1 MSQRTVSASFALEDN
16 KSPRLLKAQAVPWT
30 TQFKRAFSNVQML
43 SVLWY
48 ECWWVL
54 EMQQHQWGSCGH
66 SLYNCLFAWQG
77 LLIQPKLTPEWTG
90 SAFQVPGLQ
99 AYTTSA
105 HELPWQNRL
114 YHFKI
119 GHSKDW
125 GTDGLNPN
133 IKYGSGYML
142 NIKMYFS
149 RPAMLQVTW
158 GTTVRAHLAHLYSQN
173 PGIHLPS
180 LLHGWTY
187 DHTTLCSFCVVSKT
201 WFLCGALAVIKD
213 THQIVF

>member
-1 MSQRTVSASFALEDN
+1 M
-16 KSPRLLKAQAVPWT
+16 
-30 TQFKRAFSNVQML
+30 QML
-43 SVLWY
+43 SVRGTS
-48 ECWWVL
+48 VL
-54 EMQQHQWGSCGH
+54 VSTGNATAPMRELRSQFVQ
-66 SLYNCLFAWQG
+66 LLVCLTQD

-142 NIKMYFS
+142 TIKMYFS

-173 PGIHLPS
+173 PGIHLSS
-180 LLHGWTY
+180 LLHGWAY
-187 DHTTLCSFCVVSKT
+187 DHTTLCSFCVVSEDLVSLWST
-201 WFLCGALAVIKD
+201 GCD
-213 THQIVF
+213 